1 MNATRST
8 FVRCVVLGTIT
19 FAAAG
24 CGANSNSFFP
34 SLDPSALNSLYPN
47 ASANPNTT
55 CSVSQEAQ
63 KTIDDINAGHLVA
76 VPELVQLSID
86 AKSLASSETDP
97 VSSDASGVSEDAYN
111 LSHSSAGTSSA
122 QLQGS
127 IDFLKLTVDAENLM
141 LDGNC

>member
-1 MNATRST
+1 MNAIRSA
-8 FVRCVVLGTIT
+8 FVRCVVLGTIIV
-19 FAAAG
+19 AAAG
-24 CGANSNSFFP
+24 CGANSNGF
-34 SLDPSALNSLYPN
+34 DPSDLNSLYPN

-55 CSVSQEAQ
+55 CSVSKEAQ
-63 KTIDDINAGHLVA
+63 KTIDDVSAGNLVA

-86 AKSLASSETDP
+86 AKSLASSETGP
-97 VSSDASGVSEDAYN
+97 EFSDASALSQDAYN

>member
-1 MNATRST
+1 MKATRSA
-8 FVRCVVLGTIT
+8 FVRCVILGTIIV
-19 FAAAG
+19 AAAG
-24 CGANSNSFFP
+24 CGGTSNSF
-34 SLDPSALNSLYPN
+34 DPSALNSLFPN
-47 ASANPNTT
+47 ASANPNTP

-63 KTIDDINAGHLVA
+63 KTIDAINAGHLVA
-76 VPELVQLSID
+76 VRGLVQLSID
-86 AKSLASSETDP
+86 AKRLAASETDP